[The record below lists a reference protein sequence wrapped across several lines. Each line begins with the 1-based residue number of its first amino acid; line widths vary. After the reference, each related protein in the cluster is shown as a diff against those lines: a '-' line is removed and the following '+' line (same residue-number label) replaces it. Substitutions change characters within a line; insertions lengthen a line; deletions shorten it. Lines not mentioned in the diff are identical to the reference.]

1 MAIEEPKKNT
11 NDDDRVRDHL
21 ANERTYLAWLR
32 TGIATMGFGV
42 VIAKL
47 RWLFPAGALSPPSRG
62 IIHASN
68 IGLVFTIVGLLTVA
82 LSVQRYV
89 ATQKQIR
96 AGRYEASGNFIIAYA
111 ALITTLGLLIV
122 WYLIESSGMRN

>member
-1 MAIEEPKKNT
+1 MEPTQKQGT
-11 NDDDRVRDHL
+11 DDARVRDHL

-47 RWLFPAGALSPPSRG
+47 RWLFPASALSPPSRG
-62 IIHASN
+62 IVHASY
-68 IGLVFTIVGLLTVA
+68 IGLVFTVVGLLTVA

-96 AGRYEASGNFIIAYA
+96 EARYEASGNFIIAYA
-111 ALITTLGLLIV
+111 ALITILGLLIV
-122 WYLIESSGMRN
+122 WYLIESSGWSG

>member
-1 MAIEEPKKNT
+1 MNPDTATKQT
-11 NDDDRVRDHL
+11 QDDARIRDHL

-62 IIHASN
+62 IVHASN
-68 IGLVFTIVGLLTVA
+68 IGLLFTIVGLLTVA
-82 LSVQRYV
+82 LSIQRYLVVQR
-89 ATQKQIR
+89 QIR
-96 AGRYEASGNFIIAYA
+96 ESRYESSGAFLIVYA
-111 ALITTLGLLIV
+111 AIITLLGLLIV
-122 WYLIESSGMRN
+122 WYLVTSSRLP